1 VKPALFAAA
10 LPIVFFGVA
19 SAATSPPDGART
31 YTVTR
36 LGSGPGTGDR
46 GTHVIKF
53 KRAGD
58 TLVVTH
64 TVRVLVKIL
73 FITAYRFEAD
83 RTETWGGDRLTALKV
98 HTNDN
103 GTMLDVT
110 ASRDGDA
117 VLVKGTAGVQHA
129 PSDTSTPGPGW
140 AVLSAGKHQ
149 LVDPDRGRILN
160 VTVSAPVEVT
170 ITAGGKRYKCQR
182 IQLSG
187 DEESTQWFGADGV
200 LVKEHLRAPDGSW
213 VDTTLQ

>member
-1 VKPALFAAA
+1 VKRALFAAA
-10 LPIVFFGVA
+10 LLTGHLGAAVA
-19 SAATSPPDGART
+19 APSPQDGART

-36 LGSGPGTGDR
+36 LGSGPGTGDL

-58 TLVVTH
+58 SLVVTH

-73 FITAYRFEAD
+73 FVTAYRFEAD
-83 RTETWGGDRLTALKV
+83 RTETWGGDRLVALKV

-103 GTMLDVT
+103 GTTLDVAAT
-110 ASRDGDA
+110 RDGDA
-117 VLVKGTAGVQHA
+117 VLVKGPAGAQRA

-140 AVLSAGKHQ
+140 AVLGAGKHQ
-149 LVDPDRGRILN
+149 LIDPDRGKILN
-160 VTVSAPVEVT
+160 VTVSAAVEET

-187 DEESTQWFGADGV
+187 DEEATQWFGADGV
-200 LVKEHLRAPDGSW
+200 LVKEHLKAPDGSW